1 MTCIVGVLDKAN
13 DCVWMGADSLGG
25 NGYTKSVLNDP
36 KLFRNENFKN
46 VVMGSTTSFRHID
59 LLKYSQDIFPELDS
73 YKKTVIDHKY
83 MVTQF
88 IPRLISLFQDN
99 VKHRSD
105 TDRGANFLVGVGGRL
120 FEIQGDYSVLDHALG
135 ICSVGCGEQIA
146 MGSLLTSATMDLPP
160 KERII
165 LALEA
170 AEQMSCGV
178 QRPFK
183 IINTMNDEEIVIE

>member
-1 MTCIVGVLDKAN
+1 MTCIVGVLDKVN
-13 DCVWMGADSLGG
+13 DCVWMGADSLGS

-36 KLFRNENFKN
+36 KLFRNIHFKN

-59 LLKYSQDIFPELDS
+59 LLRYSEEIFPELDS
-73 YKKTVIDHKY
+73 LKKTVVDHKY
-83 MVTQF
+83 MVTKF
-88 IPRLISLFQDN
+88 VPRLISLFQDN
-99 VKHRSD
+99 VKDRSE
-105 TDRGANFLVGVGGRL
+105 TGRGANFLVGVANKL
-120 FEIQGDYSVLDHALG
+120 FEIQDDYSVLDPSLG

-183 IINTMNDEEIVIE
+183 IINTMNDEEIVVK